1 MRVTSPPIYCPTRG
15 FCLSFGR
22 HTSCV
27 WPRISASIPLNI
39 RNATAARYRLR
50 GVLGAA
56 CAILLSGDPADMTKT
71 TTLPTLKVGPGV
83 LELLRLFRQ
92 DEAAADRYAAACLE
106 KTKAVEP
113 RLKAFEYLPTD
124 TKRRP
129 GPLSGIPVAIKD
141 IIATSDMPTTN
152 GSAMYRDHIPAA
164 DAWVVERLRNL
175 GATIFGKTVST
186 EFAWRHPGPT
196 VNPWNTDH
204 TPGGSSSGS
213 AAAVA
218 AGLVPLALG
227 SQTLGSMIR
236 PAAFNGVVGLKP
248 SFGAIPR
255 VGVHPLS
262 PSLDHV
268 GLFARRV
275 DDVALA
281 LSLLAGTSEGDL
293 HGRPLPAFQVDLEQG
308 IVPFDKPRIGIVRFQ
323 KFARAEPAQQK
334 VFEAAIARAREAG
347 AILEDLPLAEYDS
360 ENWPAINT
368 IMSSEGAAI
377 FSSLIERY
385 PDRTSDELKSQVER
399 GKALSAIDYLA
410 AKALQEQ
417 LRTSL
422 TAQISGFDAILT
434 LPAFGEAPE
443 GLGYTGD
450 AEYCAPWTLLGVPA
464 LSLPAGL
471 GDKGLPL
478 GVQVVG
484 AYREDHLTL
493 RVAKWIESVLKFDA
507 GIAEVLPD

>member
-1 MRVTSPPIYCPTRG
+1 MSPREASPVVRKTRAPAVHIFPG
-15 FCLSFGR
+15 INLTRARLEIGKTRKRCYGAGR
-22 HTSCV
+22 TRRGLH
-27 WPRISASIPLNI
+27 RIIFEELADMIKTTVLPKPK
-39 RNATAARYRLR
+39 AGA
-50 GVLGAA
+50 GVL
-56 CAILLSGDPADMTKT
+56 D
-71 TTLPTLKVGPGV
+71 
-83 LELLRLFRQ
+83 LLRLFRQ
-92 DEAAADRYAAACLE
+92 EEAAADGYAALCLV

-124 TKRRP
+124 TRRRP

-152 GSAMYRDHIPAA
+152 GSPIYEDHIPAA

-227 SQTLGSMIR
+227 SQTLGSVIR
-236 PAAFNGVVGLKP
+236 PAAFNGIVGLKP

-268 GLFARRV
+268 GFFARRV

-281 LSLLAGTSEGDL
+281 LSLLAGASDADP
-293 HGRPLPAFQVDLEQG
+293 HGRPLPAFQVDIDRG
-308 IVPFDKPRIGIVRFQ
+308 IPPLDKPRLGIVRFK

-334 VFEAAIARAREAG
+334 AFDAAIARARDAG
-347 AILEDLPLAEYDS
+347 AILEELELAEFDS

-368 IMSSEGAAI
+368 ILASEGAAI
-377 FSSLIERY
+377 FASLLARY
-385 PDRTSDELKSQVER
+385 PDRTSDQLKMQVER
-399 GKALSAIDYLA
+399 GRAVPATSYLA
-410 AKALQEQ
+410 AKATQEKWRAA
-417 LRTSL
+417 LPTD
-422 TAQISGFDAILT
+422 ISGFDALLT
-434 LPAFGEAPE
+434 LPAFGEAPR
-443 GLGYTGD
+443 GLDSTGD
-450 AEYCAPWTLLGVPA
+450 AEYCAPWTFIGAPA
-464 LSLPAGL
+464 VTLPAGF
-471 GDKGLPL
+471 GPNGLPL
-478 GVQVVG
+478 GIQIVG
-484 AYREDHLTL
+484 RYREDL
-493 RVAKWIESVLKFDA
+493 RVLRIAKWMEAALGFDP
-507 GIAEVLPD
+507 GIPGILS